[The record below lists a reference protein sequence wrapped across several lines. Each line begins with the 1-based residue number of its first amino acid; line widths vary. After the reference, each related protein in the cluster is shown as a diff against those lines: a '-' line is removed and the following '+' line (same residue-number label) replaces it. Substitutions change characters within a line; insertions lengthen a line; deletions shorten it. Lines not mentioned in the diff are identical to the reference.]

1 MNVQKKETILIV
13 DDSKFQRAII
23 KEMLGDHFQL
33 AEASS
38 GEECLT
44 IVEKS
49 GHAIDLVLLDLVM
62 PGIDGFEILRRRQ
75 ELEFFKDIP
84 VIVLT
89 SSNSIEFQTA
99 AFELGA
105 DEFIIKPVD
114 TRIALSRI
122 NNTLVVKRRLQN
134 SLDAQN
140 LWKVKSQIDEMTSL
154 FNKMTIENLV
164 SETLTNA
171 PSALHALMVIDIDN
185 FKSANDIYGHTVGD
199 HIICVIAG
207 VISSQFRNTDFVGRI
222 GGDEFVVLMPDIPA
236 KEIAFEKAE
245 SLIQIVLKKEGL
257 SIPDNISISIGLA
270 FSDAEDLT
278 YTALFCKA
286 DQALY
291 ISKKAGKGRYS
302 LYGSDVE
309 EPDGTNEVLVWSG
322 SRNVLSMLEYTLNH
336 SAAIVSVTSQ
346 EEIRRHFADDSH
358 SVLAIFADVSD
369 TTDSG
374 KSIWDMVKD
383 ATPDH
388 VCPVIA
394 ICKEGDLDQ
403 IQTAVSSEIIDDLLF
418 SPLEVSVLKRR
429 IKANIH
435 TDKNSEADA

>member
-1 MNVQKKETILIV
+1 M
-13 DDSKFQRAII
+13 DA
-23 KEMLGDHFQL
+23 
-33 AEASS
+33 
-38 GEECLT
+38 
-44 IVEKS
+44 
-49 GHAIDLVLLDLVM
+49 
-62 PGIDGFEILRRRQ
+62 
-75 ELEFFKDIP
+75 FKDIP

-89 SSNSIEFQTA
+89 SSNSIEFQTE

-114 TRIALSRI
+114 ARIALSRI

-245 SLIQIVLKKEGL
+245 SLIQIVLKKKGL

-278 YTALFCKA
+278 YTALFGKA

-291 ISKKAGKGRYS
+291 ISKKSGKGRYS
-302 LYGSDVE
+302 FYGSDVE
-309 EPDGTNEVLVWSG
+309 EPDGTNEVLIWSG
-322 SRNVLSMLEYTLNH
+322 SRNVLSMLEYALNY
-336 SAAIVSVTSQ
+336 SASIVSVSSQ
-346 EEIRRHFADDSH
+346 EEICKHLADDSR

-374 KSIWDMVKD
+374 KFIWDTVKD
-383 ATPDH
+383 ANPNH

-394 ICKEGDLDQ
+394 ICREGSLDQ
-403 IQTAVSSEIIDDLLF
+403 IQTAVSLEIIDDLLF

-429 IKANIH
+429 IKASIH
-435 TDKNSEADA
+435 PDKNNEADA

>member
-1 MNVQKKETILIV
+1 MNLQKKETLLIV

-23 KEMLGDHFQL
+23 KEMLGEHFRL
-33 AEASS
+33 EEATS
-38 GEECLT
+38 GEECLM
-44 IVEKS
+44 ILEKS
-49 GHAIDLVLLDLVM
+49 SHLIDLVLLDLVM
-62 PGIDGFEILRRRQ
+62 PGIDGFEVLRRRQ
-75 ELEFFKDIP
+75 TMDAFKDIP

-89 SSNSIEFQTA
+89 SSNSIEF
-99 AFELGA
+99 
-105 DEFIIKPVD
+105 
-114 TRIALSRI
+114 
-122 NNTLVVKRRLQN
+122 
-134 SLDAQN
+134 
-140 LWKVKSQIDEMTSL
+140 QIDEMTSL

-236 KEIAFEKAE
+236 KEVAFEKAE
-245 SLIQIVLKKEGL
+245 SLIQIILKKEGL

-270 FSDAEDLT
+270 FSDSEDKT
-278 YTALFCKA
+278 YASFFGKA

-291 ISKKAGKGRYS
+291 VSKK
-302 LYGSDVE
+302 
-309 EPDGTNEVLVWSG
+309 
-322 SRNVLSMLEYTLNH
+322 
-336 SAAIVSVTSQ
+336 
-346 EEIRRHFADDSH
+346 
-358 SVLAIFADVSD
+358 
-369 TTDSG
+369 SG
-374 KSIWDMVKD
+374 KFIWDTVKD
-383 ATPDH
+383 ANPNH

-394 ICKEGDLDQ
+394 ICREGSLDQ

-429 IKANIH
+429 IKASIH
-435 TDKNSEADA
+435 PDKNNEADAYASAVFIYYVFSVCLQSGYPVQPQNSPKHPFLFFIGSPHSGQIFSFDCFFAAGIFSNSFARYSNTC

>member
-1 MNVQKKETILIV
+1 MNLQKKETLLIV

-23 KEMLGDHFQL
+23 KEMLGEHFRL
-33 AEASS
+33 EEATS
-38 GEECLT
+38 GEECLM
-44 IVEKS
+44 ILEKS
-49 GHAIDLVLLDLVM
+49 SHLIDLVLLDLVM
-62 PGIDGFEILRRRQ
+62 PGIDGFEVLRRRQ
-75 ELEFFKDIP
+75 TMDAFKDIP

-89 SSNSIEFQTA
+89 SCNSIEF
-99 AFELGA
+99 
-105 DEFIIKPVD
+105 
-114 TRIALSRI
+114 
-122 NNTLVVKRRLQN
+122 
-134 SLDAQN
+134 
-140 LWKVKSQIDEMTSL
+140 QIDEMTSL

-185 FKSANDIYGHTVGD
+185 FKSANDIYGHTVED

-270 FSDAEDLT
+270 FSDSEDKT
-278 YTALFCKA
+278 YASFFGKA

-291 ISKKAGKGRYS
+291 VSKK
-302 LYGSDVE
+302 
-309 EPDGTNEVLVWSG
+309 
-322 SRNVLSMLEYTLNH
+322 
-336 SAAIVSVTSQ
+336 
-346 EEIRRHFADDSH
+346 
-358 SVLAIFADVSD
+358 
-369 TTDSG
+369 SG
-374 KSIWDMVKD
+374 KFIWDTVKD
-383 ATPDH
+383 ANPNH

-394 ICKEGDLDQ
+394 ICREGSLDQ

-429 IKANIH
+429 IKASIH
-435 TDKNSEADA
+435 PDKNNEAYA

>member
-1 MNVQKKETILIV
+1 MNLQKKETLLIV

-23 KEMLGDHFQL
+23 KEMLGEHFRL
-33 AEASS
+33 EEATS
-38 GEECLT
+38 GEECLM
-44 IVEKS
+44 ILEKS
-49 GHAIDLVLLDLVM
+49 SHLIDLVLLDLVM
-62 PGIDGFEILRRRQ
+62 PGIDGFEVLRRRQ
-75 ELEFFKDIP
+75 TMDAFKDIP

-89 SSNSIEFQTA
+89 SSNSIEF
-99 AFELGA
+99 
-105 DEFIIKPVD
+105 
-114 TRIALSRI
+114 
-122 NNTLVVKRRLQN
+122 
-134 SLDAQN
+134 
-140 LWKVKSQIDEMTSL
+140 QIDEMTSL

-245 SLIQIVLKKEGL
+245 SLIQIVLKKKGL

-270 FSDAEDLT
+270 FSDSEDKT
-278 YTALFCKA
+278 YASFFGKA

-291 ISKKAGKGRYS
+291 VSKK
-302 LYGSDVE
+302 
-309 EPDGTNEVLVWSG
+309 
-322 SRNVLSMLEYTLNH
+322 
-336 SAAIVSVTSQ
+336 
-346 EEIRRHFADDSH
+346 
-358 SVLAIFADVSD
+358 
-369 TTDSG
+369 SG
-374 KSIWDMVKD
+374 KFIWDTVKD
-383 ATPDH
+383 ANPNH

-394 ICKEGDLDQ
+394 ICREGSLDQ

-429 IKANIH
+429 IKASIH
-435 TDKNSEADA
+435 PDKNNEAYA